1 MLNRRFVTLWLAM
14 FLSGVASAPVV
25 ALFSVYIEAELHQ
38 TPLFAASYRSI
49 YMLLAGV
56 FSMVG
61 GALCDSLGRK
71 QTFLLGLTS
80 TLALA
85 AAFLVGHPL
94 LLLLLFLYA
103 GITTGLYTTAGQ
115 TYMMASVP
123 QTTMGL
129 ATAVYF
135 LGYTL
140 SNSLG
145 SYAVGQIVEAA
156 SFRAAGLVLLA
167 LAVIALILAVL
178 FLPSLPRQ
186 GRQGSVAFAETL
198 AGYWTIARRPSVALL
213 LGLRILPTIY
223 WGMAT
228 LLIPL
233 LIYRATQSPVEAAQ
247 YASVSLLVAAGC
259 QLLTGRLLDR
269 VGFRLPVLL
278 TVTLLLAVAFLTA
291 LVATSVVGLFVT
303 GVVGAAAAWSLAT
316 AIPGLVRQMADE
328 AEQGRVLGA
337 TELVWS
343 FSMMAGNLLG
353 GQLVEW
359 NAGLPFLVAGLVLLP
374 VIPMAL
380 RLFQTRQSAEALAKT

>member
-56 FSMVG
+56 FSIIG

-94 LLLLLFLYA
+94 LLLVLFVYA

-115 TYMMASVP
+115 TYMMAAVP

-140 SNSLG
+140 SNSVG
-145 SYAVGQIVEAA
+145 SYAVGQIVEAS

-167 LAVIALILAVL
+167 LAGAALVLAVL
-178 FLPSLPRQ
+178 LLPSLPREGQ
-186 GRQGSVAFAETL
+186 GRALAFVETL
-198 AGYWTIARRPSVALL
+198 AGYRAIAARPAVALL

-233 LIYRATQSPVEAAQ
+233 LIYRATQSPVVAAQ
-247 YASVSLLVAAGC
+247 YASVSLLIAAGC

-269 VGFRLPVLL
+269 VGYRPPVLL
-278 TVTLLLAVAFLTA
+278 TLTVLLVVAFLSA
-291 LVATSVVGLFVT
+291 LFATSVVGLFVV

-316 AIPGLVRQMADE
+316 AIPGPVREIAEE

-359 NAGLPFLVAGLVLLP
+359 NAGLPFGVAGLVLLP
-374 VIPMAL
+374 ALPMAW
-380 RLFQTRQSAEALAKT
+380 RLFHGEYAVAALAKT